1 MSESAKI
8 RILIADDHPAMCE
21 GLMMLINRQ
30 PDMEVV
36 AEAFDGA
43 DAVDRFERYA
53 PDVGVF
59 DLRMPGMD
67 GIQAIAAIR
76 DRFPGARILILSA
89 FDQDERI
96 HQALRAGAQGYLRK
110 DVALDRIVKEI
121 RDVYNGVGS
130 IRETTAMK
138 MREWKTRLGL
148 SPRELEV
155 LGFVVAGKSN
165 KEIALVLNICEGTVK
180 IHLNRMMRKLG
191 ARGRVEAI
199 HNALK
204 QGIVDLE

>member
-1 MSESAKI
+1 MSESGTI

-21 GLMMLINRQ
+21 GLKMVLNRQ

-36 AEAFDGA
+36 AEAFNGA
-43 DAVDRFERYA
+43 DAVDKFEHYV
-53 PDVGVF
+53 PDVAVF
-59 DLRMPGMD
+59 DLRMPEMD

-76 DRFPGARILILSA
+76 ESFPAARILILSA
-89 FDQDERI
+89 FDQDERVY
-96 HQALRAGAQGYLRK
+96 QALRAGAQGYLRK
-110 DVALDRIVKEI
+110 DVALECIVQEI
-121 RDVYNGVGS
+121 RNLNDGVDS
-130 IRETTAMK
+130 IRETTSMK

-165 KEIALVLNICEGTVK
+165 KEIACTLNICEGTVK

-199 HNALK
+199 HNALR